1 MDRIYKYNP
10 NISYNPN
17 GGRYLQL
24 ITAKNLY
31 IQNITVAEND
41 GHSDSFHVKFPN
53 VFTNYPLGAVR
64 VEDQKFKDWDH
75 YKFTI
80 WQLQLN
86 FVVFCASSACGV
98 SVEHLNAKEP
108 MIRSIYRFHVYY
120 HIRRI
125 LKILE
130 IPLPYENSFNQY
142 NNPYNH
148 EKFIGI
154 CSEYGVSNDLTKWR
168 KQKYFSTW
176 QSRAWE
182 TGKPGMSNI
191 NENSFSRWIIEKSDG
206 LTMLGLQKLSG
217 SVRHDAY
224 LILTS
229 QTSTRGPIVGI
240 ESRNLDAQ
248 HTFLNTFE
256 NIVNRRVNISEDIR
270 RFQKTLQY
278 ARSKVDYVIGEFIY
292 MLPSNMNLQIEKV
305 KDYNNKILISSPSFK
320 IGTNLKINLD
330 GEQVKLKDKPDVKS
344 KEVEMVKT
352 EPDVK
357 PKVITKPDIKSNKE
371 HKQDVKPNIEL
382 KHDVMLI
389 TTKPDT
395 NKITY
400 EEEKVALY
408 WELQLYLQ
416 YGGCSSDLRSICLC
430 HEICVYQDSNTC
442 DKCPQILR
450 QPTNCFL
457 CSIQDP

>member
-10 NISYNPN
+10 NVSYEPN
-17 GGRYLQL
+17 AGRYLQL
-24 ITAKNLY
+24 ITAKDLY
-31 IQNITVAEND
+31 IQNITVAEHD
-41 GHSDSFHVKFPN
+41 GGHSDNFQVKFPN

-64 VEDQKFKDWDH
+64 VEDQKFKYWVH

-80 WQLQLN
+80 WQSQLN

-130 IPLPYENSFNQY
+130 FPLPYENSFNQF

-148 EKFIGI
+148 EKFIRI
-154 CSEYGVSNDLTKWR
+154 CSEYGVSNDLMKWR
-168 KQKYFSTW
+168 NQKYFSTW

-182 TGKPGMSNI
+182 TGKPGMSYI

-206 LTMLGLQKLSG
+206 LTTLGIQKLSE
-217 SVRHDAY
+217 SVRDYAY

-229 QTSTRGPIVGI
+229 QTSTRGPIVGN
-240 ESRNLDAQ
+240 EARNLDAQ
-248 HTFLNTFE
+248 RTFLNTFE
-256 NIVNRRVNISEDIR
+256 NIVNRTVNIPEDIQ

-278 ARSKVDYVIGEFIY
+278 ARSKVDYAIGEFIY
-292 MLPSNMNLQIEKV
+292 MLPSDMNLRIGNV
-305 KDYNNKILISSPSFK
+305 RNYNNKILISSPSFN

-330 GEQVKLKDKPDVKS
+330 GDDTKVAKTDKLDVKDKPDIKLN
-344 KEVEMVKT
+344 KGDKQ
-352 EPDVK
+352 DVK
-357 PKVITKPDIKSNKE
+357 PVIKPNKE
-371 HKQDVKPNIEL
+371 HKQDVKPNRPDIKQNIE
-382 KHDVMLI
+382 I
-389 TTKPDT
+389 SRSKPDT

-400 EEEKVALY
+400 EEEKVAL
-408 WELQLYLQ
+408 
-416 YGGCSSDLRSICLC
+416 I
-430 HEICVYQDSNTC
+430 
-442 DKCPQILR
+442 
-450 QPTNCFL
+450 
-457 CSIQDP
+457 

>member
-1 MDRIYKYNP
+1 MNRIYKYNP
-10 NISYNPN
+10 DASYQPN
-17 GGRYLQL
+17 GGRYLQQ
-24 ITAKNLY
+24 IGSKDLY
-31 IQNITVAEND
+31 IQNVTVAEHD
-41 GHSDSFHVKFPN
+41 GGHSDSFQVKFPN

-80 WQLQLN
+80 WQSQLN
-86 FVVFCASSACGV
+86 FAVFCASSACGV

-154 CSEYGVSNDLTKWR
+154 CSEYGVSNNLTKWR
-168 KQKYFSTW
+168 NQKYFSTW

-182 TGKPGMSNI
+182 TNKPGMSYI

-206 LTMLGLQKLSG
+206 LTTLGIQKLSE
-217 SVRHDAY
+217 SVRDYAY

-229 QTSTRGPIVGI
+229 QTSTRGPIVGH
-240 ESRNLDAQ
+240 EVRNLDAQ
-248 HTFLNTFE
+248 RTFLNTFE
-256 NIVNRRVNISEDIR
+256 NIVNRRVNIPEDIR

-278 ARSKVDYVIGEFIY
+278 ARSKVDYAIGEFIY
-292 MLPSNMNLQIEKV
+292 MLPSDMNLRIGNV
-305 KDYNNKILISSPSFK
+305 RNYNNKILISSPSFK

-330 GEQVKLKDKPDVKS
+330 GDDTKVAKTDKLDVKHKVKDKPDIKPN
-344 KEVEMVKT
+344 KGDKQ
-352 EPDVK
+352 DVK
-357 PKVITKPDIKSNKE
+357 PVIKPNKE
-371 HKQDVKPNIEL
+371 HKQDVKPNIKFEQ
-382 KHDVMLI
+382 DVK
-389 TTKPDT
+389 KPDT

-400 EEEKVALY
+400 EEEKVAL
-408 WELQLYLQ
+408 
-416 YGGCSSDLRSICLC
+416 
-430 HEICVYQDSNTC
+430 
-442 DKCPQILR
+442 ILG
-450 QPTNCFL
+450 TTAVFTVWWMFK
-457 CSIQDP
+457 